1 MYYSNADCM
10 IGKFVFEDASKIL
23 GIDMGLINKILSI
36 VDPDKLRAKT
46 NEKAKEKIE
55 APLSKF
61 VNELQVLI
69 DMNGQRSKID

>member
-1 MYYSNADCM
+1 MDYSKEDWM
-10 IGKFVFEDASKIL
+10 IGEFVFEDASKIL

-36 VDPDKLRAKT
+36 VDPDKLRAKI

-61 VNELQVLI
+61 VNDL
-69 DMNGQRSKID
+69 